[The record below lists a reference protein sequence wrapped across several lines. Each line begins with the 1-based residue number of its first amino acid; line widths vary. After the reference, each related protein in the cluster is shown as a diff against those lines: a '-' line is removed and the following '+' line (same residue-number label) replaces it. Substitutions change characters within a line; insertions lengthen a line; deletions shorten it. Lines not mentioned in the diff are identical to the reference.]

1 MTPEGEI
8 KEKVKKLLVE
18 HGAYFFMPVQT
29 GYGKRT
35 LDFLC
40 CMRGQ
45 FFAVETKRAKEKL
58 TALQNAIAR
67 EMMDAGGLV
76 FAVHDEETL
85 AYLSKFLNDYTNR
98 VFR

>member
-1 MTPEGEI
+1 MTPEGKI

-40 CMRGQ
+40 CIKGR
-45 FFAVETKRAKEKL
+45 FVAIETKRPGGIPTKL
-58 TALQNAIAR
+58 QDIIAS
-67 EMMDAGGLV
+67 EISDAGGVTFVIDSDLMLE
-76 FAVHDEETL
+76 ALDRWL
-85 AYLSKFLNDYTNR
+85 AR
-98 VFR
+98 VA